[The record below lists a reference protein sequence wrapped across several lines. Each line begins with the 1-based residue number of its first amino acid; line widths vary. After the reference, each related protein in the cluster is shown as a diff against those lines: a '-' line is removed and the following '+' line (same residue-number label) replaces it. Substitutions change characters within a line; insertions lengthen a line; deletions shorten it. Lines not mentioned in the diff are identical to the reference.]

1 MGEKSFSVRLVNRTV
16 ILRNSKPQV
25 LFLISPIT
33 FSLEHIVK
41 LNGLPVGGRGVGK
54 GALKESLRGSVPPR
68 HSNPDLD

>member
-1 MGEKSFSVRLVNRTV
+1 MSEKSCSVRLVTGTV
-16 ILRNSKPQV
+16 ILRNSKPHV

-41 LNGLPVGGRGVGK
+41 LNGLPVGGRG
-54 GALKESLRGSVPPR
+54 ALKESLRGSVPPR